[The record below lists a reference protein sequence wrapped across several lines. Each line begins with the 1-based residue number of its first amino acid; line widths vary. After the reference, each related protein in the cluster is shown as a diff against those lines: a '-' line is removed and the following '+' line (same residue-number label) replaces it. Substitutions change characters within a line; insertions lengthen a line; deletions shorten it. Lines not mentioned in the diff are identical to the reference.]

1 MCTLQYFPSHFLG
14 TVFGVCNV
22 TARTIT
28 IMSPMV
34 AEAAQPTPVLA
45 IILTCL
51 GAIIGTR
58 FLKVPDF
65 NNKVDEHK
73 VDKAQA
79 KHHKQIKM
87 DQTEPLQVERTNDLN
102 RIGSL

>member
-1 MCTLQYFPSHFLG
+1 MVYMCTLQYFPSRFLG

-22 TARTIT
+22 TARAIT

-34 AEAAQPTPVLA
+34 AEAAQPTPVLT

-51 GAIIGTR
+51 GAVIATR

-65 NNKVDEHK
+65 NKKVDEHK
-73 VDKAQA
+73 VD
-79 KHHKQIKM
+79 
-87 DQTEPLQVERTNDLN
+87 
-102 RIGSL
+102 